1 MWPFGLLQRD
11 SEVRRLWKDAF
22 DAYFPTAVDRAN
34 AAFVE
39 VDIERMELWI
49 RGAVV
54 KARMRSSSVVKV
66 EIPVLVGNLI
76 RVAVDRESGDA
87 VV

>member
-1 MWPFGLLQRD
+1 VESLPRLGRRAERRKIEVGL
-11 SEVRRLWKDAF
+11 
-22 DAYFPTAVDRAN
+22 
-34 AAFVE
+34 
-39 VDIERMELWI
+39 I

>member
-39 VDIERMELWI
+39 VDIERSGGVW
-49 RGAVV
+49 RQ
-54 KARMRSSSVVKV
+54 RSSRRSWPGLRRRD
-66 EIPVLVGNLI
+66 ERGL
-76 RVAVDRESGDA
+76 RDRRRGF
-87 VV
+87 